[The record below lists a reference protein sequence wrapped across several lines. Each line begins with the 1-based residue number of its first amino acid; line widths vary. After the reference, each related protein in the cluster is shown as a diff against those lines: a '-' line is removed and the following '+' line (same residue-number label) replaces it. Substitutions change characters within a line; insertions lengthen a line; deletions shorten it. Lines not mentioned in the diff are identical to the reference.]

1 LTLGLSIA
9 LVHREKPGPLIA
21 AVSLENRIA
30 IVVGGNVVKGLS
42 NYLTTINKALEEER
56 RGLTIDLVNIVLG
69 TLGVI
74 KVIAKKVDNF
84 V

>member
-1 LTLGLSIA
+1 
-9 LVHREKPGPLIA
+9 
-21 AVSLENRIA
+21 VSLENRIA

-42 NYLTTINKALEEER
+42 NYLTIINKALEEER